1 MASFAN
7 QTMAAFSH
15 TSEVRLRR
23 CLFLSGILIGLTVS
37 DGVDESLVVKVTS
50 VVLGGG
56 VEEDIELFLGE
67 SVGLGGKDFSK
78 VGGGDGAGA
87 FGVENLKQKF

>member
-1 MASFAN
+1 M
-7 QTMAAFSH
+7 
-15 TSEVRLRR
+15 
-23 CLFLSGILIGLTVS
+23 S

-67 SVGLGGKDFSK
+67 SIGLGGEDLTK
-78 VGGGDGAGA
+78 VGGGDSAGV
-87 FGVENLKQKF
+87 FGVKNLKIRISP